1 MSTPTRQISLRI
13 SEPLVSAM
21 DEAVKS
27 GLARSRAELVDGA
40 VERELRRL
48 ITLRDLETIAANP
61 DPEIDFIVNAA
72 KGRVRF
78 DD

>member
-1 MSTPTRQISLRI
+1 MSTPTRKISLRI

-48 ITLRDLETIAANP
+48 ITLRDLDTVAANP
-61 DPEIDFIVNAA
+61 DTEIDFIVNAA
-72 KGRVRF
+72 KGRVSF

>member
-1 MSTPTRQISLRI
+1 MSSTTRQISLRI
-13 SEPLVSAM
+13 SEPLVNAM

-27 GLARSRAELVDGA
+27 GLAKSRAELVDGA

-48 ITLRDLETIAANP
+48 ITLRDLETIAADP

>member
-1 MSTPTRQISLRI
+1 MTSPTRQISLRI

-27 GLARSRAELVDGA
+27 GLAKSRAELVDGA

-48 ITLRDLETIAANP
+48 ITLRDLETIAVNP
-61 DPEIDFIVNAA
+61 DPEIDFIVSAA